1 MNDKNRIL
9 KTLSESIIKMEL
21 ESVLEKVNIALDM
34 SISPQDIIKQGLSPG
49 MIYIG
54 ERFARREAFLS
65 ELIFAG
71 YIMKEAMAI
80 IDPVITTDTITTE
93 GKVVIATVEG
103 DLHDIG
109 KNIAISMLRSAGFEV
124 IDLGVDVD
132 ADTVTEKAVAHEAD
146 IVALSALL
154 SVTEPFVEKTIKKLK
169 SSDIRNRVKIL
180 VGGSAMNENI
190 AQKIGADAYA
200 KDAWDGISKAKSLMK
215 LIEA

>member
-1 MNDKNRIL
+1 MSDKKQIL
-9 KTLSESIIKMEL
+9 KTLSESMISLEL
-21 ESVLEKVNIALDM
+21 ESVLEKVNVALGM
-34 SISPQDIIKQGLSPG
+34 SIPPQDIIKLGLSPG
-49 MIYIG
+49 MEIIG
-54 ERFARREAFLS
+54 ERFAKGEAFLS

-71 YIMKEAMAI
+71 HIMKEAMAT
-80 IDPVITTDTITTE
+80 IDPIMATDAIATE

-132 ADTVTEKAVAHEAD
+132 ADTVVEKATVYKAD

-154 SVTEPFVEKTIKKLK
+154 SVVEPFVEKTVKTLK
-169 SSDIRNRVKIL
+169 NSGISNQTKVM

-190 AQKIGADAYA
+190 ARKIGADAYA
-200 KDAWDGISKAKSLMK
+200 KDAWDGISKAKALMK
-215 LIEA
+215 SIET

>member
-1 MNDKNRIL
+1 MNEKNRIL

-65 ELIFAG
+65 ELIFVG

-80 IDPVITTDTITTE
+80 IDPVITTDPITTE

-132 ADTVTEKAVAHEAD
+132 ADTVIEKAVAHEAD

-169 SSDIRNRVKIL
+169 SSEIRNRVKIM

-190 AQKIGADAYA
+190 ARKIGADAYA

-215 LIEA
+215 SIET

>member
-1 MNDKNRIL
+1 
-9 KTLSESIIKMEL
+9 MEL
-21 ESVLEKVNIALDM
+21 ESVLKKVNIALGM
-34 SISPQDIIKQGLSPG
+34 SISAQDIIKQGLSPG
-49 MIYIG
+49 MEYIG

-80 IDPVITTDTITTE
+80 LEPIITTDTTATE
-93 GKVVIATVEG
+93 GKIVIATVEG

-124 IDLGVDVD
+124 IDLGVDVN
-132 ADTVTEKAVAHEAD
+132 ADTVTEKAVTHKAD

-154 SVTEPFVEKTIKKLK
+154 SVTEPFVERTIKKVK
-169 SSDIRNRVKIL
+169 NSEIRNRVKVL

-190 AQKIGADAYA
+190 ARKIGADAFA

-215 LIEA
+215 LIET